1 MSKNLSGV
9 PTVVQWVKNTAHIHE
24 DGGLIPGLA
33 ARGSVGLRGL
43 RSGVSVA
50 IAWAGSCSSDS
61 TPSLGIPHAAG
72 ANLKPLSNVV
82 SYSPRK
88 DVTKIQNDRWNR
100 LNTNFYPKWKNGE
113 VVSRNREGLL

>member
-1 MSKNLSGV
+1 MLMNYYVGFVNLSRVCPGLDVGEQDLWLSKNLSGV

-50 IAWAGSCSSDS
+50 IA
-61 TPSLGIPHAAG
+61 
-72 ANLKPLSNVV
+72 
-82 SYSPRK
+82 
-88 DVTKIQNDRWNR
+88 
-100 LNTNFYPKWKNGE
+100 
-113 VVSRNREGLL
+113 